1 MRRRHRHRRSVVRRL
16 RRSFRGVGVAFV
28 LALVAAFVV
37 LWTVLPAVERTF
49 SALMGAPDASMI
61 EELQRRARAR

>member
-1 MRRRHRHRRSVVRRL
+1 MRRRHRHRRSLVRRV

-49 SALMGAPDASMI
+49 SAFLGAPDASTI
-61 EELQRRARAR
+61 ADLQRKARAR